1 MDPSMIRQAETIRHA
16 TGMNFY
22 TVKCPTCHGQRY
34 ADGWL
39 CAECDGEGRVVIQER
54 PVPRR
59 SLRKALFAALA
70 ILAFVLFGVWVR
82 R

>member
-22 TVKCPTCHGQRY
+22 TVKCPTCH
-34 ADGWL
+34 
-39 CAECDGEGRVVIQER
+39 GEGRVVIQER